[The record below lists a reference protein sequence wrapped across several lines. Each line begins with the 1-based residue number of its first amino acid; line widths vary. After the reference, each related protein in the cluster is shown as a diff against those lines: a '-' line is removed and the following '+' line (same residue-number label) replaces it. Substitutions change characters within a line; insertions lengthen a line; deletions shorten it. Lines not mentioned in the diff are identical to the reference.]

1 MTLKRSDS
9 LEGDSEQIN
18 YTRASDTQF
27 NQRMQYTFSPK
38 TYLKL

>member
-18 YTRASDTQF
+18 CARASDTQF
-27 NQRMQYTFSPK
+27 NQRMQYTLSPK
-38 TYLKL
+38 PYLKL